1 MLWIRHLN
9 EDMRMPFEAPD
20 LIAKIDRL
28 GAIAVAIGVN
38 LQPGQELIV
47 NAPVEAVPLV
57 RAIAT
62 HAYRAGAADVIV
74 QFNDQALSRIHLS
87 EGAEASFDHAPN
99 WRYDGLLRAMSE
111 GAAMLSVT
119 GTDPNLLAGSDPSRK
134 ARTQKAHAVAGRGL
148 RSLVGAFNIN
158 WSIVPFA
165 NPAWAA
171 AMFPDVAEADAVAR
185 LWTAI
190 FQATRVEGPDPVAN
204 WKRHVETLHARA
216 KRLNDLRFSAL
227 HFRGPGTDLRVGLI
241 DDHVWHGGSAT
252 TTTGI
257 TCLPNIPT
265 EEVFTMPHRG
275 RVDGVVRATKPLSH
289 NGTLMQGIAVRFEA
303 GRIVEAK
310 AETGE
315 EAFRNLIGT
324 DDGAAHLG
332 EVALVPD
339 ASPISQSGLLFLN
352 TLFDENAAS
361 HIALGRA
368 LGINAPGGN
377 IENAVGANDS
387 LIHVDWMI
395 GSKEIDVDGIL
406 ADGAAHPLMRSGAF
420 V

>member
-1 MLWIRHLN
+1 
-9 EDMRMPFEAPD
+9 MPFEAPD
-20 LIAKIDRL
+20 HIAKLDRL
-28 GAIAVAIGVN
+28 GAIAVSVGVN
-38 LQPGQELIV
+38 LQRGQELIV
-47 NAPVEAVPLV
+47 NSPVEAVPLV

-74 QFNDQALSRIHLS
+74 NFSDQELSRIHLA
-87 EGAEASFDHAPN
+87 EGAEASFDHAPR
-99 WRYDGLLRAMSE
+99 WRYDGLVRAMSE

-119 GTDPNLLAGSDPSRK
+119 GTDPNLLAGSDPALK
-134 ARTQKAHAVAGRGL
+134 ARTQKAHAVAGRDL
-148 RSLVGAFNIN
+148 RSLIGGFNIN

-171 AMFPDVAEADAVAR
+171 AMFPEMPEAQAVAR
-185 LWTAI
+185 LWAAI
-190 FQATRVEGPDPVAN
+190 FQAVRIDGPDPVAN
-204 WKRHVETLHARA
+204 WTAHVGTLHTRARQLNEL
-216 KRLNDLRFSAL
+216 RLAAV
-227 HFRGPGTDLRVGLI
+227 HFRGPGTDLRVGLV
-241 DDHVWHGGSAT
+241 DGHVWHGGSAET
-252 TTTGI
+252 TRGI

-289 NGTLMQGIAVRFEA
+289 NGTLMKGIAVRFEA
-303 GRIVEAK
+303 GRIVEAT

-315 EAFRNLIGT
+315 QAFRNLIGT

-361 HIALGRA
+361 HIAIGRA
-368 LGINAPGGN
+368 LGINAPGGK
-377 IENAVGANDS
+377 IENAEGANDS

-395 GSKEIDVDGIL
+395 GSGEIDVDGIL
-406 ADGAAHPLMRSGAF
+406 ADGAVHPLMRSGTF
-420 V
+420 L